1 MTRTEEVHRALEFVQ
16 EKAGPEADLV
26 GIGLSM
32 GSNLMLK
39 TAGQMGNEF
48 PLRAI
53 AAVNCPFDVWLA
65 INLMRGTAY
74 EKNLAKELV
83 H

>member
-1 MTRTEEVHRALEFVQ
+1 MTRTEEIHRALDFVK
-16 EKAGPEADLV
+16 EKAGPDADLV
-26 GIGLSM
+26 GVGLSM

-39 TAGQMGNEF
+39 AAGQMGTKF

-53 AAVNCPFDVWLA
+53 TAVNCPFDVWLA
-65 INLMRGTAY
+65 INLMRGTAF
-74 EKNLAKELV
+74 EKNLARELV

>member
-1 MTRTEEVHRALEFVQ
+1 
-16 EKAGPEADLV
+16 
-26 GIGLSM
+26 M
-32 GSNLMLK
+32 GANMMLK
-39 TAGQMGNEF
+39 TAGEMGSKF

-53 AAVNCPFDVWLA
+53 TAVNCPFDVWLA

-83 H
+83 KMLITRDPNMSLADQE